1 MPITNNAYQ
10 STTDGNDFYIMVVD
24 NMLNNLVYSTYFGG
38 SQSAEHVDGGT
49 SRFDKKGVIYQSV
62 CAGCGNN
69 NDFPIYPN
77 PGAVSSTHNSNN
89 CNNCVFKFDFD
100 FPILISEFEAP
111 WVSCNTNITFNNLT
125 DDIGSTNYFWDFGD
139 GNTSI
144 QKNPTHEYL
153 NSGIFNVMLISQ
165 SSSSCTSCVLC
176 TTSPSK
182 KEGNPDG
189 LCDSKFHSPQ

>member
-10 STTDGNDFYIMVVD
+10 STTDGNDFYIMVLD

-77 PGAVSSTHNSNN
+77 PGAVSSTNNSNN
-89 CNNCVFKFDFD
+89 CNNGVFKFDFD
-100 FPILISEFEAP
+100 FPILISEF
-111 WVSCNTNITFNNLT
+111 
-125 DDIGSTNYFWDFGD
+125 
-139 GNTSI
+139 
-144 QKNPTHEYL
+144 
-153 NSGIFNVMLISQ
+153 
-165 SSSSCTSCVLC
+165 
-176 TTSPSK
+176 
-182 KEGNPDG
+182 
-189 LCDSKFHSPQ
+189 